1 MLGDPWASK
10 VSQSSTVLSPWMT
23 GDILL
28 RIGKDSYRNLTST
41 GKYSLPVTQFPGH
54 RPKKNEAESYSQGGT
69 VKPNIFLSVKI
80 SIMWY
85 AGVGKSS
92 RCSDLIQNA
101 NFTFTIGYFN
111 STGKKDFFLICPHL
125 DWCDYRRQQVAT
137 KPEIWYSWQKQ
148 PRIQRTMIWEINLAA
163 SNLGDNRSTNA
174 VGYEHAPG
182 CRCERCILGRWA

>member
-28 RIGKDSYRNLTST
+28 RTGKDSYRNLTST

-111 STGKKDFFLICPHL
+111 STGKKIFFFNLSPPRLVRLLKTAGCYKTWNL
-125 DWCDYRRQQVAT
+125 VFMT
-137 KPEIWYSWQKQ
+137 K
-148 PRIQRTMIWEINLAA
+148 AA
-163 SNLGDNRSTNA
+163 KDSEDNDLRNKFS
-174 VGYEHAPG
+174 
-182 CRCERCILGRWA
+182 C